1 MLLCRPSTVCLQ
13 RLHTMPAVAR
23 APPPVNCSRCCL
35 CHLPLPV
42 TLPLADLHSYG
53 TVLICLQLL
62 SIFGIYT
69 GFERRAEH
77 VLAANAV
84 TDCLL
89 YRCCGLLMLHI
100 CL

>member
-1 MLLCRPSTVCLQ
+1 M
-13 RLHTMPAVAR
+13 
-23 APPPVNCSRCCL
+23 
-35 CHLPLPV
+35 
-42 TLPLADLHSYG
+42 ADLHSYG